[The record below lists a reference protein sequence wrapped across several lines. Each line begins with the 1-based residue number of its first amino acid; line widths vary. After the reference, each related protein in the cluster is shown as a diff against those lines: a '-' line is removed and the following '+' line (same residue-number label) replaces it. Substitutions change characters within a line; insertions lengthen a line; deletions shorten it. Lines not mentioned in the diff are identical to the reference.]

1 MVIKNYLQSKG
12 DKNKNS
18 YTQVCMQLLKPESIT
33 HYELSLN
40 KEDLKNDQIVCIE
53 SMKLSL
59 LAKSCLCPGL
69 VVLIT
74 NLIKSSKNP
83 PKEIIESKD
92 KKNWTWLHDYWQ
104 GKKYEIYRI
113 EIPNSYAD
121 QSFNSIALEVY
132 KDQGFV
138 LFALEIVVN
147 DRLNGEILLNPGSQ
161 KLPRP
166 QGSNVVYTY
175 FGYII
180 APDKEEAEEI
190 FKKQSKAQTITKTL
204 ETSLIVSL

>member
-1 MVIKNYLQSKG
+1 
-12 DKNKNS
+12 
-18 YTQVCMQLLKPESIT
+18 
-33 HYELSLN
+33 
-40 KEDLKNDQIVCIE
+40 
-53 SMKLSL
+53 MKLSL

-132 KDQGFV
+132 KD
-138 LFALEIVVN
+138 
-147 DRLNGEILLNPGSQ
+147 
-161 KLPRP
+161 
-166 QGSNVVYTY
+166 
-175 FGYII
+175 
-180 APDKEEAEEI
+180 
-190 FKKQSKAQTITKTL
+190 
-204 ETSLIVSL
+204 